1 MHRGAFLRS
10 SDVRSLLRLIR
21 ECADKSAKNEDHA
34 AHFLAGMADL
44 VDAQAG
50 MLAEI
55 EHFGDRTRMSVLRT
69 RLLGLEGEEHRGLL
83 RQVEGDLWANPAT
96 EPFMAMSGPVVSGAR
111 ADLIDDG
118 AWYASEYV
126 QTVKRGLG
134 IDDFIF
140 SRIELAPGG
149 RVSSL
154 SLHRSWG
161 GQAFGRYHVQLLS
174 LAHAEYACVAPRPS
188 GEQNSGA
195 EAPGDEV
202 HREGWLVEAPRV
214 RAGAHLCASVDRERL
229 AAAQALLTPRQA
241 EILPLLLEPETETEI
256 ARRLFRS
263 RDTVHSHVQR
273 IYQVLGVKSRLE
285 LVKLLS
291 GEDPRPIGMSSPTPE
306 ALGLD
311 FGTDVPA
318 TPS

>member
-10 SDVRSLLRLIR
+10 SDVHSLLRLIR

-55 EHFGDRTRMSVLRT
+55 EHFGDRSRMTVLRT
-69 RLLGLEGEEHRGLL
+69 RLLGLEGEEHRDLL
-83 RQVEGDLWANPAT
+83 RQVEGNLWANPAT
-96 EPFMAMSGPVVSGAR
+96 GPFMAMASPVVSGAR

-154 SLHRSWG
+154 SLHRAWG

-174 LAHAEYACVAPRPS
+174 LAHAEYACVAPRSSGDQLS
-188 GEQNSGA
+188 GE
-195 EAPGDEV
+195 EAP
-202 HREGWLVEAPRV
+202 REGWLVEAPRV

-291 GEDPRPIGMSSPTPE
+291 GEDPRPIGMAVPTPE
-306 ALGLD
+306 SFGIDLGE
-311 FGTDVPA
+311 GAPTKRP
-318 TPS
+318 

>member
-21 ECADKSAKNEDHA
+21 ECADKSARNEDHA

-44 VDAQAG
+44 VDAAAG

-55 EHFGDRTRMSVLRT
+55 EHFGDRVGMRATRT
-69 RLLGLEGEEHRGLL
+69 RLLGWEGEEHRALL
-83 RQVEGDLWANPAT
+83 RKVEGNLWANPAT
-96 EPFMAMSGPVVSGAR
+96 EPFMALNGPVVSGTR
-111 ADLIDDG
+111 SDLIDD
-118 AWYASEYV
+118 ATWYASEYV

-140 SRIELAPGG
+140 SRIDLAPGG

-154 SLHRSWG
+154 TLHRALG
-161 GQAFGRYHVQLLS
+161 GQPFGQYHVQLLS
-174 LAHAEYACVAPRPS
+174 LAHAEYACMASRPS
-188 GEQNSGA
+188 ADQPTGSHSA
-195 EAPGDEV
+195 
-202 HREGWLVEAPRV
+202 REGWLVEAPRV

-273 IYQVLGVKSRLE
+273 IYQVLGVRSRLD

-291 GEDPRPIGMSSPTPE
+291 GEDPRPIGMAVPSPE
-306 ALGLD
+306 NLGIQSGRGEPTKL
-311 FGTDVPA
+311 P
-318 TPS
+318 